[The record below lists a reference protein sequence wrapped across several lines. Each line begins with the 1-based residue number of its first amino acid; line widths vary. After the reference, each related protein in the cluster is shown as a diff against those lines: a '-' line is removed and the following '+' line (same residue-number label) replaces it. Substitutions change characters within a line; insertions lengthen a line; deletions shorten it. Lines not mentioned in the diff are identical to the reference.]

1 MQSINIEKLFIYD
14 RLPGDS
20 LSLLLFLLYLPFG
33 LCLLLLRT
41 FIGVHVFL
49 IASALPDS
57 LVRRFIVRVMCSVLG
72 LFVSQD
78 DPRKRDK
85 TARVF
90 ICNHVTDFD
99 HNVLNLLFSCVT
111 PLLDSPATV
120 LTWARGYTDLGPSHR
135 PTLLSSCRKLCSQEG
150 SPPLLLFPEEATT
163 SGQAGL
169 LKFST
174 WPFSINPS
182 VQPVALSVGRPAVAV
197 NVIGSSW
204 LQDLVW
210 TFFLPFTHY
219 QVRWLPTESQHEG
232 ETEDG
237 FAKRVQELM
246 AVELGVV
253 STPYSKADKTE
264 HVKRLARVLRQTGP
278 VAAGRASGAPVG
290 RTARQQDTR
299 SDPTFQTMAQ
309 RVKEVLPHVPLAV
322 IASDI
327 AVTKCVDTTI
337 TNLLEG
343 TVKFTPEDPPPSV
356 PSASPPASTPSPSGA
371 YSSKSSQLLSPVTSA
386 SLFGKSTGQRHLS
399 LQERKAALYEYAR
412 RKYLEKKDLQDS

>member
-1 MQSINIEKLFIYD
+1 MQSINIEKLFVYD

-120 LTWARGYTDLGPSHR
+120 LTWARGYTDLGRSHR

-264 HVKRLARVLRQTGP
+264 HAKRLARVLSNPQLVIWRHP
-278 VAAGRASGAPVG
+278 L
-290 RTARQQDTR
+290 QQDTR

-343 TVKFTPEDPPPSV
+343 TVKFTPEDPPAV
-356 PSASPPASTPSPSGA
+356 PSASPPAPTPSKFPTPELS
-371 YSSKSSQLLSPVTSA
+371 SPVTSA

-412 RKYLEKKDLQDS
+412 RKWREKNSNEYK

>member
-1 MQSINIEKLFIYD
+1 MQSINIEKLFVYD

-85 TARVF
+85 TAR
-90 ICNHVTDFD
+90 
-99 HNVLNLLFSCVT
+99 

-120 LTWARGYTDLGPSHR
+120 LTWARGYTDLGRSHR

-264 HVKRLARVLRQTGP
+264 HAKRLARVLRQTGP

-290 RTARQQDTR
+290 RTAARQQDTR

-343 TVKFTPEDPPPSV
+343 TVKFTPEDPPAV
-356 PSASPPASTPSPSGA
+356 PSASPPAPTPSPSGA
-371 YSSKSSQLLSPVTSA
+371 YSSKSSQLSSPVTSA